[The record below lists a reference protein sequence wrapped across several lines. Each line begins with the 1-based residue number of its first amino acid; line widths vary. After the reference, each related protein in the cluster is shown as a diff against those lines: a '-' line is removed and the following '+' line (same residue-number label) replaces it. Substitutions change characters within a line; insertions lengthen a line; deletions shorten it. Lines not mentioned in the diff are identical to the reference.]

1 MTCIRPAVVNDLFH
15 MGAVNLDRWT
25 ETYNL
30 GFYFH
35 YMAQWPDEW
44 DVALSGGAPFM
55 ETFEGSGLPRSADS
69 PSSPPSAG
77 RPARALPGA
86 VGGCFSRMMGYN
98 IGKSEGEGEEWHEHI
113 TAVTV
118 APEFRRLGLAGE
130 LIALLEERGEALKGY
145 FVDLFVRDSNEVAKG
160 MYEGMGYRMYRR
172 VLNYYSGEVPEDA
185 LDYRKALSR
194 DPEKKSMVPL
204 PHPVTPEDIPD

>member
-1 MTCIRPAVVNDLFH
+1 MTAIRPAVVEDLFRF
-15 MGAVNLDRWT
+15 GAVNLDRWT
-25 ETYNL
+25 ETYHL

-35 YMAQWPDEW
+35 YMTQWPDEW
-44 DVALSGGAPFM
+44 DIAVSGGANAHDFARWG
-55 ETFEGSGLPRSADS
+55 ES
-69 PSSPPSAG
+69 PAP
-77 RPARALPGA
+77 LPGTC
-86 VGGCFSRMMGYN
+86 GGPGSRTMGYN
-98 IGKSEGEGEEWHEHI
+98 IGKSEGEGEEWHEHV

-118 APEFRRLGLAGE
+118 APEFRRLGLARE
-130 LIALLEERGEALKGY
+130 LIRILEERGEALDAY
-145 FVDLFVRDSNEVAKG
+145 FVDLFVRDSNGVAKG
-160 MYEGMGYRMYRR
+160 MYEKMGYAMYRR